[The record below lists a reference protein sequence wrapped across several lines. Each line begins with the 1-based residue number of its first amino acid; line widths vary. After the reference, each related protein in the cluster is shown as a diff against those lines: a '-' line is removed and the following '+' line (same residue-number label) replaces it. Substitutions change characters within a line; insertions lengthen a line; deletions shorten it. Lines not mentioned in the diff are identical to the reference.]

1 MHYPPQIQPPASSV
15 AQSFLTEQKS
25 SVSQPPFTTPTKPKE
40 RTPSPTPSR
49 ELPQYW
55 DAAIK
60 AFLSSSGLT
69 QALKG
74 FEADMLVLNPEWE
87 RNEIPAALDELATD
101 LKRLLDKGEGSD
113 PAPTRSLEERKLDYV
128 HLEKGAEPCSQ
139 ASTNKSVAL
148 FLARNRARNDSSN
161 RNEFLHAQKRRR
173 LSSAEQSM
181 SPVANGD
188 ERAPSCARTDAKTV
202 DRDVMMKFDIA
213 RNEEGP
219 LRRTMKT
226 EEHEPKLGTLDE
238 KAKARIVGEIG
249 LTAERHPG
257 VDERL
262 QNIETHTAMR
272 YVPSPP
278 VSLLH
283 RIQFIEDHIIQLERE
298 YPPWAALHFNQPRRG
313 VRIGLSYFL
322 KQ

>member
-1 MHYPPQIQPPASSV
+1 MQLGLGTGTSMAHNFISPQVQPHTSAV
-15 AQSFLTEQKS
+15 VQSATERKS
-25 SVSQPPFTTPTKPKE
+25 S
-40 RTPSPTPSR
+40 
-49 ELPQYW
+49 YW

-60 AFLSSSGLT
+60 SFLSSAGLI

-74 FEADMLVLNPEWE
+74 FEADMLVLNAEWE
-87 RNEIPAALDELATD
+87 RDEVPDALDELATD
-101 LKRLLDKGEGSD
+101 LKRLLGKGESSD
-113 PAPTRSLEERKLDYV
+113 HTPSRSLEERKVDYV
-128 HLEKGAEPCSQ
+128 HLEKDAGPRSQ
-139 ASTNKSVAL
+139 TSTNKSIAL
-148 FLARNRARNDSSN
+148 FLAHNRARNDASN

-173 LSSAEQSM
+173 LGSADQSM
-181 SPVANGD
+181 SPVADDD

-202 DRDVMMKFDIA
+202 NRDVMMKFDIA

-238 KAKARIVGEIG
+238 KAKARIVGENG

-262 QNIETHTAMR
+262 QNIETHTAVR

-283 RIQFIEDHIIQLERE
+283 RIKFIEDHIIQLERE
-298 YPPWAALHFNQPRRG
+298 YPPWAALHFNQPRRAY
-313 VRIGLSYFL
+313 VPDSLNFL
-322 KQ
+322 NQ